1 MRKYSQIWRCFTLAL
16 CGMLHGIELFKNLN
30 LSLIYRGFP
39 GGKESTCSAGD
50 MVRSLGGE
58 DPLEK
63 ETAMPSTILAWKPH
77 GQRRLFG
84 CSQRV
89 AKQSDT
95 T

>member
-1 MRKYSQIWRCFTLAL
+1 ME
-16 CGMLHGIELFKNLN
+16 MLYTGIMWNASWNRTFQKPK
-30 LSLIYRGFP
+30 LITHIQGFP
-39 GGKESTCSAGD
+39 WGKESTCSAGD